1 MVGENYTKISIL
13 WSFYIY
19 GIRHFY
25 QTLEN
30 FPDIHENKETIS
42 VVTLKQGSQTKKN
55 KYFEKE

>member
-19 GIRHFY
+19 GIRH
-25 QTLEN
+25 